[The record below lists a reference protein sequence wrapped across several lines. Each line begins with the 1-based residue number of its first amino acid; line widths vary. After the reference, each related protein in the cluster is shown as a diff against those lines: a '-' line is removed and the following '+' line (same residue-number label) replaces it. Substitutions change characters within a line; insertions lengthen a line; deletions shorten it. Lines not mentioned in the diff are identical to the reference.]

1 MRRGWTLFLC
11 LGLTTSSASNL
22 GCSDC
27 SVDGQDPVV
36 YDGGVTNS
44 SQTVYQS
51 SRIGEPYLHFP
62 QGRVYQFYHG
72 LGRAPV
78 DVEIFVS
85 FCERLEDNEQCPKKR
100 SRNVALTSGN
110 MSVIEVWNDEMIQIR
125 NDTCENQ
132 LYIRAIAEADPD
144 EAIVGGASGGPG

>member
-1 MRRGWTLFLC
+1 M
-11 LGLTTSSASNL
+11 
-22 GCSDC
+22 
-27 SVDGQDPVV
+27 
-36 YDGGVTNS
+36 
-44 SQTVYQS
+44 
-51 SRIGEPYLHFP
+51 
-62 QGRVYQFYHG
+62 
-72 LGRAPV
+72 